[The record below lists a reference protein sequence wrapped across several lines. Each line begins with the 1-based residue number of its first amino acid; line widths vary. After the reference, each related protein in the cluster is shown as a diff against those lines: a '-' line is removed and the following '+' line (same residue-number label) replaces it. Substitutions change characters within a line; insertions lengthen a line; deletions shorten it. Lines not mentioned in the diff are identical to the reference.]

1 MSDVATRL
9 PPQPWLAAAATQRL
23 LAALAG
29 DGTELR
35 FVGGCVRDALLGRS
49 VTDLDLA
56 TPDPPE
62 LVLRKLAAA
71 GLTGLPTGL
80 AHGTVTA
87 LVDRQRFEVTT
98 LRRDVETDG
107 RHARVA
113 FTDDW
118 RADAAR
124 RDFTMNA
131 LSAGPDRAVHDYFDG
146 IADLAAGV
154 VRFVGE
160 PAARLAEDH
169 LRLLRFWRF
178 HAHYGK
184 GAPRAAERAACAAAA
199 TNLARLSGERI
210 RDELLKLL
218 AAPDPVPAIAAMAE
232 DGILAHLLPAAP
244 AIAALAGL
252 CRIERAQPPDRLL
265 RLIALL
271 PAGLPDKDLAAFASR
286 LRLSRAD
293 AARLAAGL
301 RGDLVPADRRA
312 LRQALHAHGAG
323 IMRDRVRLAAARAA
337 LTDAVALQMA
347 LATIDAWEAPRLPVT
362 GADVLALGAMPGR
375 AVGAALSA
383 VEAWWAARDF
393 APDRAACL
401 AELAQIRA
409 RSRPAEGS

>member
-1 MSDVATRL
+1 VSPVSAQL
-9 PPQPWLAAAATQRL
+9 PPQPWLEAAATQRV

-35 FVGGCVRDALLGRS
+35 FVGGCVRDALLGRP

-56 TPDPPE
+56 TPDPPD
-62 LVLRKLAAA
+62 LVLRKLSAA

-131 LSAGPDRAVHDYFDG
+131 LSAGPDRAVHDYFGG

-154 VRFVGE
+154 VRFVGD

-178 HAHYGK
+178 HAHYGR

-199 TNLARLSGERI
+199 GNLARLSGERI
-210 RDELLKLL
+210 RDEVLKLL

-232 DGILAHLLPAAP
+232 DGILANLLPAAP

-252 CRIERAQPPDRLL
+252 CRIDRSQPPDRLL

-271 PAGLPDKDLAAFASR
+271 PPGLPDKDLAAFASR

-301 RGDLVPADRRA
+301 CGERVPSDRRA
-312 LRQALHAHGAG
+312 LRRELHAHGTG

-337 LTDAVALQMA
+337 LIDAAALQAA

-362 GADVLALGAMPGR
+362 GADVLALGATPGR

-383 VEAWWAARDF
+383 VDAWWAAQDF

-401 AELAQIRA
+401 AELARIRA
-409 RSRPAEGS
+409 RSRPAAGS